1 VSLHHIP
8 FATLAQRHLVYA
20 YCAVWVLQFGY
31 AIWIGLQWRKSTHPP
46 RA

>member
-1 VSLHHIP
+1 VSLLHIP

-20 YCAVWVLQFGY
+20 YCTVWLLQFGY
-31 AIWIGLQWRKSTHPP
+31 AIWLALQWRKSSHLP